1 MIYIF
6 LIFNVSTKVRTGE
19 AFEVPR
25 LMQMFEEYEE
35 VLQKNDFEDEL
46 IDQII
51 AEFEESRITLND
63 SYDSVTKRN
72 SLNARE
78 E

>member
-1 MIYIF
+1 
-6 LIFNVSTKVRTGE
+6 
-19 AFEVPR
+19 
-25 LMQMFEEYEE
+25 MQMIEEYEE
-35 VLQKNDFEDEL
+35 VLQKNDYEDEL

-72 SLNARE
+72 SLNVRE

>member
-1 MIYIF
+1 MI
-6 LIFNVSTKVRTGE
+6 
-19 AFEVPR
+19 
-25 LMQMFEEYEE
+25 EEYEE
-35 VLQKNDFEDEL
+35 VLQKNDYEDEL

-72 SLNARE
+72 SLNVRE